1 MDLVF
6 KICNCYNLKKYAL
19 TGLFHLKIW
28 DGKEGNCRFMGSG
41 LWCLMPLSTIF
52 QLYRGSQFYWWRKQ
66 EYLEKT
72 TDLPQVTD
80 KLYHIMLYSNSQLLV
95 VMGIDCMCSCKFN
108 YQTITATTAPSFYV
122 TSNYTSLVFLSIKNG
137 QNQERKYGDSWQIFN
152 FLANHKCF
160 KCNSPYIVFMFFF
173 LISFF
178 FTL

>member
-1 MDLVF
+1 MSFYGVRAMVFNATFNNISVISWQSVLLVED
-6 KICNCYNLKKYAL
+6 
-19 TGLFHLKIW
+19 T
-28 DGKEGNCRFMGSG
+28 
-41 LWCLMPLSTIF
+41 
-52 QLYRGSQFYWWRKQ
+52 

-122 TSNYTSLVFLSIKNG
+122 TSNDTSLVFLSIKNG

-160 KCNSPYIVFMFFF
+160 KCIVFMFFF
-173 LISFF
+173 
-178 FTL
+178 TLWIFSDKTVILFA